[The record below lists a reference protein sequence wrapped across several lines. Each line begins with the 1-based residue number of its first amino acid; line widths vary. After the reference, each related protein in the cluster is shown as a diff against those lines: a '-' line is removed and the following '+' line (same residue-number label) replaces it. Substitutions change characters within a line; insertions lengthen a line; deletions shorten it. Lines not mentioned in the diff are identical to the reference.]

1 MMQSYVVCNPLL
13 SPLCCSSSRGCFH
26 IQRIVVCAQVQ
37 SLLILCWCRD
47 VWLESNVNFDLSSGP
62 KCWLTHCSMYAFTN
76 CVIPW
81 SCKFKANVKLVL
93 QDTQHRSNVWISMQK
108 KPLCVDVFLEME
120 GDTQCDH
127 LLLATENFLPADG
140 GLHGGRSGSL
150 FWLCIKQEDKRARPW
165 LWESWPVD

>member
-108 KPLCVDVFLEME
+108 NHCVWTCFWKWKGTHNVTTSFWQQKTSFLL
-120 GDTQCDH
+120 T
-127 LLLATENFLPADG
+127 G